1 MTGAD
6 NQQERLDSYIS
17 GFVDGE
23 GCFAVAVNRNPT
35 CRTGFQLVPEFHVSQ
50 NGDRSQVLELIRER
64 FDGAGYIKSNG
75 RTDRALVYVVRK
87 RGDLL
92 RHVIPFFERSPL
104 LSSKQQDFEKFA
116 AIVRAMSEGRHRTP
130 GGFSRLLEEALSM
143 NGGGRFRSVRW
154 SEVIGSDPESSETIC
169 RTQRSDAS
177 VKI

>member
-1 MTGAD
+1 VTGAD

-50 NGDRSQVLELIRER
+50 NGDRSQVLELIHER
-64 FDGAGYIKSNG
+64 FAGAGYIKSNG
-75 RTDRALVYVVRK
+75 RRDDALVYVVRK
-87 RGDLL
+87 RDDLL

-104 LSSKQQDFEKFA
+104 LSSKQKDFEKFA
-116 AIVRAMSEGRHRTP
+116 AIVRAMAEGRHRTE

-154 SEVIGSDPESSETIC
+154 SEVIGSDSESSETIR
-169 RTQRSDAS
+169 RTRGVMPS
-177 VKI
+177 